1 MLKRFFPIV
10 EWLPT
15 YKKNYFSGDISAGI
29 TVGIMLIPQGM
40 AYALIAGLP
49 PIYGLYA
56 ALVPNLMYAFTG
68 SSRKLAV
75 GPVALDSLIV
85 ASSLAAMKLLNIED
99 YIGMAVFLAL
109 LVGVLQ
115 LVMGF
120 MRLGFLAN
128 FLSRPVV
135 SGFTSAAALVIGIS
149 QLKHFFGLEIT
160 TNNTLKT
167 LRAIVG
173 NLSQTNGYDL
183 AIGVAAVVLILVVK
197 RLHKKLPAAMI
208 VVVLSILGVSFFMAK
223 ETDVHILGEIPKGL
237 PQFAMPKWD
246 IDLMLK
252 AFPTAI
258 TLAFISFAEAMTIAK
273 AVEEK
278 SGEYHTRPNQ
288 ELRALG
294 TSNIVGSF
302 FQSFPAN
309 AGLSRTAVNVQEGA
323 KTGIA
328 SIISGIVV
336 GITLLFLTPYFYFL
350 PKAVLGA
357 IIMVAVYGLVD
368 LQYPKR
374 LWKQRKDEFYLL
386 LVTFLTTLVLGI
398 SQGIIF
404 GVLFSLVLLVNRTS
418 RPHIAVLGRIKGTDY
433 FKNINR
439 FEKDIEDF
447 ESVLLLRFD
456 GQLYFANIDYFIA
469 QLHKNIVKKG
479 KKLKYVI
486 LNAEAINYIDSN
498 ALDVLKRLTVDL
510 KNKGIVLQVAG
521 AIGPI
526 RDMFFA
532 SGFVDLLGKENLFVR
547 TNEAVDYCE
556 NLNGKTAMQEK
567 VTQQT
572 ALDSSVTF
580 VTKKEDKLL

>member
-15 YKKNYFSGDISAGI
+15 YKKSYLSGDISAGI

-56 ALVPNLMYAFTG
+56 ALVPNLMYVFTG

-99 YIGMAVFLAL
+99 YIGMAIFLAL

-115 LVMGF
+115 LVMGC
-120 MRLGFLAN
+120 MRLGFLSN

-135 SGFTSAAALVIGIS
+135 SGFTSAAAIVIAIS
-149 QLKHFFGLEIT
+149 QLKHFFGLEIV

-167 LRAIVG
+167 LQVILG

-183 AIGVAAVVLILVVK
+183 AIGGVAVALILIIK

-208 VVVLSILGVSFFMAK
+208 VVVLSIIGIYFFMAK

-237 PQFAMPKWD
+237 PEFKLPKWD
-246 IDLMLK
+246 VNLMLK
-252 AFPTAI
+252 ALPTAI

-294 TSNIVGSF
+294 ASNIVGSF

-323 KTGIA
+323 KTGI
-328 SIISGIVV
+328 SSFISVVVV
-336 GITLLFLTPYFYFL
+336 GITLLFLTPYFYYL

-357 IIMVAVYGLVD
+357 IIMVAVYGLID
-368 LQYPKR
+368 LEYPKR

-386 LVTFLTTLVLGI
+386 LVTFLTTLLLGI

-447 ESVLLLRFD
+447 ESILLLRFD
-456 GQLYFANIDYFIA
+456 GQLYFANIDYFKS
-469 QLHKNIVKKG
+469 QLTKNIAKKG
-479 KKLKYVI
+479 GKLKYVI

-498 ALDVLKRLTVDL
+498 AMDVLKRLAVDL
-510 KNKGIVLQVAG
+510 KNKGIILQVAG

-532 SGFVDLLGKENLFVR
+532 SGFADLLGRENLFVR
-547 TNEAVDYCE
+547 TNEAVDCCE
-556 NLNGKTAMQEK
+556 NLNGKTAIQEK

-572 ALDSSVTF
+572 AQNKSVT
-580 VTKKEDKLL
+580 